1 MRGHVMVSHTD
12 GNLNPIGAGERDGG
26 RHGDLNVKPREVE
39 ASELRG
45 ALDGGGQAGGVGVR
59 RRVWQNSL

>member
-1 MRGHVMVSHTD
+1 MRGQVSVKPTD
-12 GNLNPIGAGERDGG
+12 SNLNSIGAGERDGG

-45 ALDGGGQAGGVGVR
+45 ALDGGEGPSGRGR
-59 RRVWQNSL
+59 S